1 MQEHHP
7 CRLCGKPGTQPALS
21 LPNSPRNIQ
30 NLLRAEDLAR
40 DRAIDLQVRQCTR
53 CGFVQLPPVLDD
65 DYYDDYLMR
74 ANHSPQMES
83 HQQQQASG
91 FIHRFG
97 LTGKRVIE
105 VGCGEGSGMKHLQ
118 AAGAVVFGVEPSR
131 RLREIAVASGLP
143 VEGCYVTA
151 EGRLA
156 HGPFD
161 AFVSRQ
167 VLEHV
172 PDIHD
177 FLTGVH
183 RNLIPGAVGLIEVPS
198 LEKALLDHRYYDF
211 FSDHV
216 NYFSLNTLALAV
228 AMNGF
233 EVLDSYHAMFDEYNV
248 VLVKAVEPPNLN
260 DIQTTS
266 AALAEELRQFVADYH
281 AAGKKVA
288 VWGAGGKGLSVLASD
303 ALKDIDLLVDSDT
316 YKQGL
321 YTPVSHHFV
330 NPPSAEKLQGMDA
343 VIVTAMAY
351 RAEIESELRQR
362 YGFAGTIAFLGHH
375 LVVT

>member
-30 NLLRAEDLAR
+30 NLLRGEDLER
-40 DRAIDLQVRQCTR
+40 DRAIDLQVRCCTR

-74 ANHSPQMES
+74 ANHSPQMET

-91 FIHRFG
+91 FVNRFG
-97 LTGKRVIE
+97 LVGKRVIE
-105 VGCGEGSGMKHLQ
+105 VGCGEGSGMKHLLS
-118 AAGAVVFGVEPSR
+118 AGAVVFGVEPSR

-143 VEGCYVTA
+143 VEASYVTA
-151 EGRLA
+151 DRRLE

-177 FLTGVH
+177 FLTGVR
-183 RNLIPGAVGLIEVPS
+183 RNLVAGAVGLIEVPS

-216 NYFSLNTLALAV
+216 NYFSLNTLRLAV
-228 AMNGF
+228 TMNGF
-233 EVLDSYHAMFDEYNV
+233 EVLDSYHGMFDEYNV
-248 VLVKAVEPPNLN
+248 VLVQAIAAPDLA
-260 DIQTTS
+260 DIQNTS
-266 AALAEELRQFVADYH
+266 AKLAAELRQFVADYH

-288 VWGAGGKGLSVLASD
+288 VWGAGGKGLSVLSSA
-303 ALKDIDLLVDSDT
+303 ALKDIDLLVDSDS

-321 YTPVSHHFV
+321 YTPVSHHLV
-330 NPPSAEKLQGMDA
+330 NPPSAEGLQAMDA
-343 VIVTAMAY
+343 VIVTAMAFK
-351 RAEIESELRQR
+351 AEIEAELRQR
-362 YGFAGTIAFLGHH
+362 YGFAGAIAFLGHH